1 MRFATFFVAVTWLLA
16 AAGGAETD
24 VGESFAGDDRCSSCP
39 TDCISGSPRGCDPSR
54 FWVRGEYLM
63 WWTKGMYV
71 PPLVTTSPQGTSD
84 DDAGVLGRPD
94 TRILFGDEGLFDQ
107 VRWGTRLQVGAWLGD
122 CQCYGVEGEYF
133 ALGDETVRFQR
144 QSNGDPI
151 LARPFFNVLSEEQD
165 SELVAYPD
173 LIEGTVTVGALTELE
188 SAGVRARINLRSA
201 CCCAVSGCGECSPS
215 AARVD
220 LLLGYRFLHLDEDLW
235 VREDLNSLL
244 PVAPAAFQINDRFDS
259 ENAFH
264 GGEIGLLLESQGCRW
279 SWEILAKVALGNSH
293 EVVRIDGDTAITLYG
308 VPSPYPAGILAQ
320 RTNIGEYADDE
331 FAVVPEVGITVG
343 YQLTCR
349 LRATFGY
356 SFIYWNDVARPGEQI
371 DLGLNP
377 NLFPPEQVPFSG
389 PLRPAFA
396 FQHTDYWAQGL
407 RFGVD
412 YRW

>member
-1 MRFATFFVAVTWLLA
+1 
-16 AAGGAETD
+16 
-24 VGESFAGDDRCSSCP
+24 
-39 TDCISGSPRGCDPSR
+39 
-54 FWVRGEYLM
+54 
-63 WWTKGMYV
+63 
-71 PPLVTTSPQGTSD
+71 
-84 DDAGVLGRPD
+84 
-94 TRILFGDEGLFDQ
+94 
-107 VRWGTRLQVGAWLGD
+107 
-122 CQCYGVEGEYF
+122 
-133 ALGDETVRFQR
+133 
-144 QSNGDPI
+144 
-151 LARPFFNVLSEEQD
+151 
-165 SELVAYPD
+165 
-173 LIEGTVTVGALTELE
+173 
-188 SAGVRARINLRSA
+188 
-201 CCCAVSGCGECSPS
+201 
-215 AARVD
+215 VD

-389 PLRPAFA
+389 PLRPAFT